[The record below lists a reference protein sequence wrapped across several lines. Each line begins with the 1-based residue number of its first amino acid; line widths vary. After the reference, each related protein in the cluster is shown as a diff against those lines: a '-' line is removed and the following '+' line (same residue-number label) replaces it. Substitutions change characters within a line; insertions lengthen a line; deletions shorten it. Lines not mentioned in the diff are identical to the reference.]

1 MTTYKWSIRLI
12 GSKPASLGEKYF
24 VDLLSWSYNATDNG
38 GNYAACFGTTQLNQP
53 EDEEYSYT
61 PIENLTEEQVVGW
74 LLDTL
79 GEEQVAELKAS
90 LDLQLEQ
97 NINFKKEY
105 DSIRRVM
112 LVPPW
117 DKDTLIKV

>member
-24 VDLLSWSYNATDNG
+24 VDLISWSYNATDNE
-38 GNYAACFGTTQLNQP
+38 GNYAACFGTTQLNRS
-53 EDEEYSYT
+53 EEEYSYT
-61 PIENLTEEQVVGW
+61 PIENLTEEQVIQW

-79 GEEQVAELKAS
+79 GEEQVAALKAS

-97 NINFKKEY
+97 NTNFKKEY
-105 DSIRRVM
+105 ENYG
-112 LVPPW
+112 
-117 DKDTLIKV
+117 

>member
-1 MTTYKWSIRLI
+1 MITYKWSIRLL

-24 VDLLSWSYNATDNG
+24 VDLLSWSLNATDSQ
-38 GNYAACFGTTQLNQP
+38 GNYAACFGTTQLNRS
-53 EDEEYSYT
+53 EEEYTYT

-79 GEEQVAELKAS
+79 GEEQVVALKAS
-90 LDLQLEQ
+90 LELQLEQ
-97 NINFKKEY
+97 NINFKNEY
-105 DSIRRVM
+105 DAIRRIM

-117 DKDTLIKV
+117 DNDTLIRV